1 VTHRPPPPPRFAS
14 RREYGDR
21 LGDPAY
27 WMPYLRTVLARHRL
41 PDADASA
48 GVIGTYP
55 TFLVGAVVVK
65 VFGHFPSWRDDHD
78 VEQAVLRLLDDDRDI
93 PAARLLAHGRLF
105 DDPEP
110 WPYLVVERV
119 PGRDWHRA
127 PPAPSQRHHVAE
139 QLGTAVRHLHDLP
152 APTDGPVARDWLA
165 GGGAPGSRCAERHR
179 AWGSL
184 PARLADQI
192 EAYLVPP
199 SYPRRLVHA
208 DLTPEHV
215 FVDGGRLSGVIDW
228 GDAMTTDPH
237 YELGAL
243 HLGVFDGDR
252 ALLRAFLAGYGWTVD
267 DGFARRALSAALRHQ
282 FDLFAS
288 QRLRLNRFATLD
300 EVAAALFGVDD
311 R

>member
-1 VTHRPPPPPRFAS
+1 MTDRPPPPPRFAS
-14 RREYGDR
+14 RREYVDR

-27 WMPYLRTVLARHRL
+27 WMPYLRTVLARHGL

-65 VFGHFPSWRDDHD
+65 LFGHFPSWRDDHD
-78 VEQAVLRLLDDDRDI
+78 VEQAVLRLLDHNRDI
-93 PAARLLAHGRLF
+93 PAPRLLAHGRLY

-119 PGRDWHRA
+119 PGCDWQEAALA
-127 PPAPSQRHHVAE
+127 PPQRHHVAE
-139 QLGTAVRHLHDLP
+139 QLGAAVRRLHDLP
-152 APTDGPVARDWLA
+152 APTDGPAARDCLA
-165 GGGAPGSRCAERHR
+165 ARHR
-179 AWGSL
+179 TWGSL
-184 PARLADQI
+184 PAHLADQV
-192 EAYLVPP
+192 EAYPVPP

-215 FVDGGRLSGVIDW
+215 FVDGGRLSGIIDW

-237 YELGAL
+237 YELGPL

-252 ALLRAFLAGYGWTVD
+252 SLLRAFLAGYGWAVD
-267 DGFARRALSAALRHQ
+267 DGFAHRALSAALRHQ
-282 FDLFAS
+282 FDLFTS
-288 QRLRLNRFATLD
+288 PRLRLDRFATLD